1 MKKELNIIGRRK
13 LWYAISL
20 IVIIIGMASLGFQG
34 MNLGLDF
41 SGGNLIQ
48 VDFAEAP
55 DPSELRATVESY
67 VSQTPTIQ
75 QSGATDFLIRTVD
88 MPEED
93 SNAMLA
99 ELQTKFGDME
109 VLRNERIGPTMGNEL
124 ITKAVLALVIALV
137 LMLIYI
143 SIRFQFYFAISA
155 IVPLLHDVLI
165 TIGLFSLLQV
175 EINSAFIAAI
185 LTILGYSINNTIV
198 VFDRVRENMHK
209 ENNYDVAELV
219 NTSINQTLAR
229 SINTTVAVLILL
241 FALFF
246 LGGSSTKDFALALLI
261 GLIAGCYSSVCI
273 AGSILTDLVRKSKK
287 RLTAGKVFLGKQ
299 K

>member
-93 SNAMLA
+93 SNAMLT